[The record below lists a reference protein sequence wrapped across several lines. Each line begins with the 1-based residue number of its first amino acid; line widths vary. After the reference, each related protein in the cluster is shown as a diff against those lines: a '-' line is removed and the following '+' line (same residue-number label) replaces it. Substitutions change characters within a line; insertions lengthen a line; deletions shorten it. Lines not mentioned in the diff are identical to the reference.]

1 MLGSSKDLA
10 RVISIANQKGGVGKT
25 TTAINLAA
33 ALAASEYKVLLI
45 DSDPQGNSTTG
56 VGISKSE
63 DRKTLYD
70 VLLRQARIEE
80 AITATE
86 FEGLSLV
93 PADQDLVA
101 TNLDLVDADERE
113 RRLAA
118 AIDSVRGEYHY
129 ILIDCPP
136 ALDLLTLNA
145 LVASDSVLIPIQC
158 EFFALEGI
166 SQLIDTIDRVRD
178 AFNERLGVEGVLLT
192 MYDDRTNLTRQVE
205 ADLRE
210 FFGKEVFR
218 AVIPRSIRLA
228 EAPSFGKPILAY
240 DPRSRGAEAY
250 IQLAKEILAHEQ
262 RARPQSA
269 QSAG

>member
-1 MLGSSKDLA
+1 MA
-10 RVISIANQKGGVGKT
+10 RVICIANQKGGVGKT
-25 TTAINLAA
+25 TTAISLAA
-33 ALAASEYKVLLI
+33 SLAASELKVLLI

-56 VGISKSE
+56 VGIDKSP
-63 DRKTLYD
+63 DRKTLYN
-70 VLLRQARIEE
+70 VLLREVELPEVVTQ
-80 AITATE
+80 TE
-86 FEGLSLV
+86 SEGLSLV
-93 PADQDLVA
+93 PADQNLVA

-113 RRLAA
+113 LRLKRALDGVRREF
-118 AIDSVRGEYHY
+118 DY

-145 LVASDSVLIPIQC
+145 LVASDAVLIPIQC

-166 SQLIDTIDRVRD
+166 SQLIDTIDRVKQAWNPGLRIQ
-178 AFNERLGVEGVLLT
+178 GVLLT

-210 FFGKEVFR
+210 FFGSEVFR
-218 AVIPRSIRLA
+218 TVIPRSIRLA
-228 EAPSFGKPILAY
+228 EAPSFGKPILTY
-240 DPRSRGAEAY
+240 DPHSRGAEAY

-262 RARPQSA
+262 RARAESA

>member
-1 MLGSSKDLA
+1 MLGSSKALA

-56 VGISKSE
+56 VGVSKSDE
-63 DRKTLYD
+63 RKTLYN
-70 VLLRQARIEE
+70 VLLQQAAIED
-80 AITATE
+80 AITPSE
-86 FEGLSLV
+86 FEGLWLV

-101 TNLDLVDADERE
+101 TNLDLVDAEERE
-113 RRLAA
+113 RRLATA
-118 AIDSVRGEYHY
+118 LGSVRNEYHY

-145 LVASDSVLIPIQC
+145 LVASDAVLIPIQC

-166 SQLIDTIDRVRD
+166 SQLIDTIDRVRE
-178 AFNERLGVEGVLLT
+178 AFNNRLVVEGVLLT

-228 EAPSFGKPILAY
+228 EAPSFGKPILTY

-269 QSAG
+269 KSAG